1 MKYFEQMTQFA
12 NGCKIDH
19 LPERSVTIL
28 KHPKGDGVI
37 IEMRR
42 GDVTAKL
49 AGLAPPVFKIEV
61 KDGQQIEVTGVA
73 ISIECAMA
81 LLLGL
86 NDYFKRVEPAEGFV

>member
-1 MKYFEQMTQFA
+1 MQDFEQMTQFP

-19 LPERSVTIL
+19 LPDRSVTIL

-37 IEMRR
+37 IELRR
-42 GDVTAKL
+42 EDVDQKL
-49 AGLAPPVFKIEV
+49 AGLAPPFFKIEV

-73 ISIECAMA
+73 ISIEGAMA

-86 NDYFKRVEPAEGFV
+86 N